1 MINMIKCFHVLPVH
15 ISWCSH
21 LFQASSSLIVLP
33 LALEHVLTLWC
44 DLLEVVSGE
53 KIERNINLLIHSYT
67 ASPPWECA
75 GEVLMSTKLI
85 PDVLWT

>member
-1 MINMIKCFHVLPVH
+1 M
-15 ISWCSH
+15 
-21 LFQASSSLIVLP
+21 P

-53 KIERNINLLIHSYT
+53 KIERNINLLMHSYT
-67 ASPPWECA
+67 AGPPWECA